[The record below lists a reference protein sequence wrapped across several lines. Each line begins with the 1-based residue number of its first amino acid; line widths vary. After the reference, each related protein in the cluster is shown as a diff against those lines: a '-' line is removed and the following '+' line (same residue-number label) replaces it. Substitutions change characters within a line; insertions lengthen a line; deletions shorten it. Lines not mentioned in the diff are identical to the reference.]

1 MTDTQEDK
9 ATRGKGLTP
18 GHWIGISTIA
28 VVVLGGVLS
37 WGLGQQNARF
47 SENNTRLANVE
58 SATTNMAEGLAR
70 VEGSIKTTNEHLS
83 GFEQRVDQ
91 RFTQVDERFNR
102 LEMNIDERFNRMDDR
117 LDRIEMN
124 MDDRLGRIEMN
135 MDDRLGRIETNIDRL
150 IQLHLQAGTTQ
161 PAASRHLDS
170 ERRRQNAGT
179 RR

>member
-70 VEGSIKTTNEHLS
+70 VEGSSKTTNERLS
-83 GFEQRVDQ
+83 GFEQRVDD
-91 RFTQVDERFNR
+91 RFTRVDEQFNRVDERFNRVDERFNR
-102 LEMNIDERFNRMDDR
+102 LEMNIDERFNR
-117 LDRIEMN
+117 LEMN
-124 MDDRLGRIEMN
+124 I
-135 MDDRLGRIETNIDRL
+135 DDRLGRIETNIDRL
-150 IQLHLQAGTTQ
+150 IQLHLQTGTTQ

>member
-1 MTDTQEDK
+1 
-9 ATRGKGLTP
+9 
-18 GHWIGISTIA
+18 
-28 VVVLGGVLS
+28 
-37 WGLGQQNARF
+37 
-47 SENNTRLANVE
+47 
-58 SATTNMAEGLAR
+58 MAEGLAR
-70 VEGSIKTTNEHLS
+70 VEGSIKTTSERLS

-124 MDDRLGRIEMN
+124 MDDRLGRIE
-135 MDDRLGRIETNIDRL
+135 TNIDRL

>member
-117 LDRIEMN
+117 LDRIE
-124 MDDRLGRIEMN
+124 
-135 MDDRLGRIETNIDRL
+135 TNIDRL

>member
-70 VEGSIKTTNEHLS
+70 VEGSSKTTNERLS
-83 GFEQRVDQ
+83 GFEQRVDE
-91 RFTQVDERFNR
+91 RFNRVDERFNR
-102 LEMNIDERFNRMDDR
+102 LEMNIDERFNR
-117 LDRIEMN
+117 LEM
-124 MDDRLGRIEMN
+124 
-135 MDDRLGRIETNIDRL
+135 NIDRL

-170 ERRRQNAGT
+170 ERRRQDAGT

>member
-70 VEGSIKTTNEHLS
+70 VEGSIKTTSERLS

-124 MDDRLGRIEMN
+124 MDDRLGRIE
-135 MDDRLGRIETNIDRL
+135 TNIDRL

>member
-47 SENNTRLANVE
+47 SANNTRLANVE

-70 VEGSIKTTNEHLS
+70 VEGSIKTTSERLS

-102 LEMNIDERFNRMDDR
+102 LEMNIDERFNQMDDR
-117 LDRIEMN
+117 LDRIEM
-124 MDDRLGRIEMN
+124 
-135 MDDRLGRIETNIDRL
+135 NIDRL